1 MRKAYVDY
9 EDTHII
15 RNSIF
20 ESIKRTIRAKQMAAS
35 VGIVTLVADRSEVVN
50 TSGKAQLE
58 EVSNNRSIFVR
69 LVD

>member
-50 TSGKAQLE
+50 TSGKDQLE